1 MTVNQIIN
9 RLSANATEFM
19 LAGAQ
24 DKAEACMV
32 LLATIKN
39 KGYQNLRGTLMTAD
53 TNV

>member
-9 RLSANATEFM
+9 RLSTNATEFM
-19 LAGAQ
+19 LVGAQ

-39 KGYQNLRGTLMTAD
+39 NGYRNIRGELMVTDTAI
-53 TNV
+53 

>member
-19 LAGAQ
+19 LTGAQ

-39 KGYQNLRGTLMTAD
+39 KGYQNLRGELMAAD

>member
-9 RLSANATEFM
+9 RLSTNATEFM
-19 LAGAQ
+19 LVGAQ

-39 KGYQNLRGTLMTAD
+39 NGYKSIRGELMATETAI
-53 TNV
+53 